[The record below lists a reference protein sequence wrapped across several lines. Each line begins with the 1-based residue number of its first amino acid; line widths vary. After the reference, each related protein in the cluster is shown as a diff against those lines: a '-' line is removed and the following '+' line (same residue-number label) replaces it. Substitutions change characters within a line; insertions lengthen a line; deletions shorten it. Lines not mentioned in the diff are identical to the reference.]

1 MSQSTFEDD
10 ELFDE
15 AAADVRSDVEDHL
28 AAARDALP
36 AAEAIWSVEADNT
49 LGVLNSLGQAL
60 DTGDATERLRDAK
73 KWYAMGERADA
84 FDDAAD
90 LAAAIEDLEAVLADV
105 ETAHEHA
112 NELSSTVPELR
123 GALDDAGEAAAGDG
137 ADSVDESGDADDA
150 DATDGSGEAE
160 EAAE

>member
-1 MSQSTFEDD
+1 
-10 ELFDE
+10 
-15 AAADVRSDVEDHL
+15 
-28 AAARDALP
+28 
-36 AAEAIWSVEADNT
+36 
-49 LGVLNSLGQAL
+49 VLNSLGQAL

-84 FDDAAD
+84 FDDADD

-137 ADSVDESGDADDA
+137 ADSADESGDADDA